1 MHTRTIF
8 PLLLGALVFNTWATS
23 VQADD
28 KAAAGSEAMATQAGD
43 AGSGY
48 GMGPDMMTGAAL
60 DAGIACSGPGM
71 MGGGW
76 GMGPWSR
83 TELTAEQRT
92 QINKI
97 RDETRRK
104 NWGLM
109 GRLMDE
115 QATLRDLSDAPK
127 RDADA
132 LSEAYRKVRELKQQ
146 IHASSEDAYDRI
158 DAILTPKQKEKS
170 SWRFWRRW

>member
-8 PLLLGALVFNTWATS
+8 PLLLGALVFNTWATP
-23 VQADD
+23 VQAED
-28 KAAAGSEAMATQAGD
+28 KAAAGSEAMAVQPGGA
-43 AGSGY
+43 APGY
-48 GMGPDMMTGAAL
+48 GMGQDMMTGAAI
-60 DAGIACSGPGM
+60 DPGIACSGPGM

-83 TELTAEQRT
+83 AELSADQRT
-92 QINKI
+92 RINRI

-104 NWGLM
+104 NWELM

-115 QATLRDLSDAPK
+115 QAVLRDLSDAPK
-127 RDADA
+127 RDNDA
-132 LSEAYRKVRELKQQ
+132 LNEAYRKVRELKQQ
-146 IHASSEDAYDRI
+146 IYASSEDAYDRI

>member
-1 MHTRTIF
+1 MHTKMIYS
-8 PLLLGALVFNTWATS
+8 LLLGALALSAWMNPAR
-23 VQADD
+23 AEDG
-28 KAAAGSEAMATQAGD
+28 KAVGSEAAVTQAGGGGPG
-43 AGSGY
+43 A
-48 GMGPDMMTGAAL
+48 GMGQVMMGGVAL

-83 TELTAEQRT
+83 IDLSADQRT
-92 QINKI
+92 QINRI

-104 NWGLM
+104 NWELM

-115 QATLRDLSDAPK
+115 QAALRDLYDAPK

-132 LSEAYRKVRELKQQ
+132 LSDAYRKVGELKQQ
-146 IHASSEDAYDRI
+146 IYESSEDAYDRI

-170 SWRFWRRW
+170 SWRFWRR